1 MNTFKS
7 DIFYFW
13 RILKNSFKVLIN
25 KSVENLF
32 IPNFFIKNVIF
43 INPNKIEYMQSIPMK
58 FHNNTR
64 LVMNFDWDKE
74 KNTVKDEE
82 NSDYKFIISKD
93 FYDNIK
99 TGKDNSFI
107 YEKKNFEK
115 YTKLYNFK
123 KEETIENY
131 LKNKLNLLLSI
142 KKNGLK
148 KIVNNNIQFMIDR
161 DFNLVKIN
169 SGDHRFFISK
179 ILKLENIPVEI
190 KVMHVNCIES
200 DKSKKS
206 IFKKINELIKNVEK
220 KYI

>member
-7 DIFYFW
+7 DVYYFW

-25 KSVENLF
+25 RNVDNLF
-32 IPNFFIKNVIF
+32 LPNLFIKNVIF

-58 FHNNTR
+58 FYNNTR
-64 LVMNFDWDKE
+64 LILNFDWDKE

-190 KVMHVNCIES
+190 KVIHVNCIES

>member
-7 DIFYFW
+7 DIYYFW

-25 KSVENLF
+25 RNVDNLF
-32 IPNFFIKNVIF
+32 LPNLFIKNVIF

-58 FHNNTR
+58 FYNNTR
-64 LVMNFDWDKE
+64 LILNFDWDKE

-190 KVMHVNCIES
+190 KVIHVNCIES